1 MLEELIHKAES
12 ELERIQRLRGYFDLE
27 ALSAKLAEVDEK
39 ANDPDIWSDQ
49 DRARKVMR
57 ARSELQQRLSSGE
70 MLAEA
75 ADELEVLVEMAR
87 DGDEGLDAELRRTL
101 GELSPKLDRV
111 ELEAKMTGEHDTS
124 NAFVEIH
131 PGAGGTESADWAQM
145 LVRMYLKWCEKRGF
159 DVEIMDEQ
167 PAEEAGIK
175 GATLLIKG
183 PYAYGNLKSE
193 NGVHRLVRIS
203 PFDQQSRRHT
213 SFASAH
219 VYPEVDDD
227 FDLEIP
233 EKDLRIDRYCS
244 SGPGGQGVNTTYSAV
259 RLVHEPTGVIVTCQN
274 ERSQIKNLASAMKVL
289 KARLYELEMQKREE
303 ELDKLKGP
311 KKDISWGNQIRSYV
325 LQPYRMVKDLRT
337 GHEVGATDR
346 VLDGDLD
353 GFIEAFLHWHAQ
365 GGEPVGGDVE

>member
-1 MLEELIHKAES
+1 
-12 ELERIQRLRGYFDLE
+12 
-27 ALSAKLAEVDEK
+27 
-39 ANDPDIWSDQ
+39 
-49 DRARKVMR
+49 MR
-57 ARSELQQRLSSGE
+57 RRSELQQKVES
-70 MLAEA
+70 AEA
-75 ADELEVLVEMAR
+75 LNEASDELEILTEMAR
-87 DGDEGLDAELRRTL
+87 DGDDGVDAELETAL
-101 GELSPKLDRV
+101 GRITPQLDHFELT
-111 ELEAKMTGEHDTS
+111 AKMTGEHDTA
-124 NAFVEIH
+124 NAFIEIH

-145 LVRMYLKWCEKRGF
+145 LQRLYLRWCERRGF
-159 DVEIMDEQ
+159 SAEVMDEQ

-175 GATLLIKG
+175 STTLLIKG

-219 VYPEVDDD
+219 VYPEIDDEIE
-227 FDLEIP
+227 FDIP

-259 RLVHEPTGVIVTCQN
+259 RVVHEPTGVIVTCQN

-289 KARLYELEMQKREE
+289 KARLFELEMQKREE

-337 GHEVGATDR
+337 GHEVGNADR
-346 VLDGDLD
+346 VLDGDID
-353 GFIEAFLHWHAQ
+353 GFIEAFLHWQAQ

>member
-1 MLEELIHKAES
+1 
-12 ELERIQRLRGYFDLE
+12 
-27 ALSAKLAEVDEK
+27 
-39 ANDPDIWSDQ
+39 
-49 DRARKVMR
+49 MR
-57 ARSELQQRLSSGE
+57 RRSELQQRLASAETLNEAGE
-70 MLAEA
+70 
-75 ADELEVLVEMAR
+75 ELEVLAEMAKEGD
-87 DGDEGLDAELRRTL
+87 DGIDAELRAAL
-101 GELSPKLDRV
+101 GRFSPELDRI
-111 ELEAKMTGEHDTS
+111 ELEAKMTGEHDGS

-145 LVRMYLKWCEKRGF
+145 LMRLYLRWCERRGF
-159 DVEIMDEQ
+159 DVEVIDEQ

-219 VYPEVDDD
+219 IYPEVDDD
-227 FDLEIP
+227 IDLEIP

-259 RLVHEPTGVIVTCQN
+259 RVVHEPTGVIVTCQN

-303 ELDKLKGP
+303 ELEQLKGP

-337 GHEVGATDR
+337 GHEVGNAER
-346 VLDGDLD
+346 VLDGDID
-353 GFIEAFLHWHAQ
+353 GFIEAFLHWQAR
-365 GGEPVGGDVE
+365 GGEPVGDADQELQD